1 MIFYVSNQKRLN
13 TSDKIQEAKIQDCI
27 DYCQNIDEIGL
38 DTETEGFDPY
48 TNSLLSIQLG
58 DFNNQFVI
66 DCKTID
72 INILVELFKS
82 KNKLFLFHNA
92 KFDLKFLYHYGID
105 VQNVYDT
112 FLTECILTTGYANE
126 ERQLALDAVTIK
138 YCGVKLDKS
147 IRGTIHREGLTDR
160 VIIYGADDVKYLPS
174 IKAAQLPQIKQY
186 SLENVLELENNVVK
200 VFARMEYNGAPLNKD
215 KWLQV
220 TEQVEKNTQELEK
233 QLDTLIYTEGTKSL
247 PQINSLT
254 KYCNIYKQGSL
265 FFDIQ
270 ERDCN
275 INWASPAQKLKL
287 LKDLGIKI
295 DSVGDRE
302 LQKNKTKHA
311 VVPLLINY
319 SKQNKLATSF
329 GRDFLEYVNPKTN
342 RVHGNIWQILSTGR
356 ISISEP
362 NINQIPSHGE
372 LATKIRASFEAP
384 KGYKIV
390 GGDYSG
396 MELRIIAQFS
406 QDPLWLKV
414 FNEGGDLH
422 SELCAATFKIPLSD
436 VKKPFPPKPEFKYRD
451 VQKTVNFGLSYGMS
465 KYKLADT
472 LQISV
477 EEAEEI
483 INQFFS
489 VVPKV
494 KSFLEGLRDL
504 GKRRGY
510 IRTGKP
516 FSRIR
521 WFPKWDNARETQSFS
536 VLEEIGRASMNTPIQ
551 GSNADVIKQAMIN
564 IQNRIDG
571 ENWPVQI
578 VMQVYDELQTIC
590 REDRAEEWREVLEF
604 EMKKAAQIIITSIPV
619 EVDCKISDY
628 WEK

>member
-72 INILVELFKS
+72 IRILSELLKS
-82 KNKLFLFHNA
+82 KNKLYLLHNA
-92 KFDLKFLYHYGID
+92 KFDLRFFYHLDMD
-105 VQNVYDT
+105 VNKVYDT
-112 FLTECILTTGYANE
+112 FLAECILTTGYANE
-126 ERQLALDAVTIK
+126 ERELGLDAVTMK

-160 VIIYGADDVKYLPS
+160 VIIYGADDVKYLS
-174 IKAAQLPQIKQY
+174 LIKATQLPQIKQH
-186 SLENVLELENNVVK
+186 SLENVLELENSVVK

-233 QLDTLIYTEGTKSL
+233 QLDTLIYIEGTKNL
-247 PQINSLT
+247 PQINPLT

-329 GRDFLEYVNPKTN
+329 GRDFLKYVNPKTN
-342 RVHGNIWQILSTGR
+342 RVHGNIWQILKSWV
-356 ISISEP
+356 
-362 NINQIPSHGE
+362 
-372 LATKIRASFEAP
+372 F
-384 KGYKIV
+384 YK
-390 GGDYSG
+390 
-396 MELRIIAQFS
+396 
-406 QDPLWLKV
+406 
-414 FNEGGDLH
+414 
-422 SELCAATFKIPLSD
+422 
-436 VKKPFPPKPEFKYRD
+436 
-451 VQKTVNFGLSYGMS
+451 
-465 KYKLADT
+465 
-472 LQISV
+472 
-477 EEAEEI
+477 
-483 INQFFS
+483 
-489 VVPKV
+489 
-494 KSFLEGLRDL
+494 
-504 GKRRGY
+504 
-510 IRTGKP
+510 
-516 FSRIR
+516 
-521 WFPKWDNARETQSFS
+521 
-536 VLEEIGRASMNTPIQ
+536 
-551 GSNADVIKQAMIN
+551 
-564 IQNRIDG
+564 
-571 ENWPVQI
+571 
-578 VMQVYDELQTIC
+578 
-590 REDRAEEWREVLEF
+590 
-604 EMKKAAQIIITSIPV
+604 
-619 EVDCKISDY
+619 
-628 WEK
+628 